1 MNEDVDVSQDPVGFS
16 PYEDIG
22 ACSMAI
28 GALAEFDSG
37 MLGNDE
43 RELIAETRSM
53 CLKII
58 HTAIKEIYNSNCYG
72 EEEADNC

>member
-1 MNEDVDVSQDPVGFS
+1 MNEEIEVSSDPVGFS

-28 GALAEFDSG
+28 GALAEFDG
-37 MLGNDE
+37 GLLGTDE
-43 RELIAETRSM
+43 RELITETRSM

-58 HTAIKEIYNSNCYG
+58 HTAIKEIYQSNCYG
-72 EEEADNC
+72 AEETPS

>member
-1 MNEDVDVSQDPVGFS
+1 MNEEIEVASDPVGFS

-28 GALAEFDSG
+28 GALSEFDIGLMS
-37 MLGNDE
+37 NDE
-43 RELIAETRSM
+43 RELIADTRSM

-58 HTAIKEIYNSNCYG
+58 HTAIKEIYQSNCYG
-72 EEEADNC
+72 QEEAHHS

>member
-1 MNEDVDVSQDPVGFS
+1 MLEEKEVNSDPIGFS

-28 GALAEFDSG
+28 GALSEFDTG
-37 MLGNDE
+37 MMSNEE
-43 RELIAETRSM
+43 RELVIDTRSM

-58 HTAIKEIYNSNCYG
+58 HTAITEIYQSNCYG
-72 EEEADNC
+72 TEETDNS

>member
-1 MNEDVDVSQDPVGFS
+1 MNEEVDVSQDPVGFS

-37 MLGNDE
+37 MLGNEE

-72 EEEADNC
+72 EEENPS

>member
-1 MNEDVDVSQDPVGFS
+1 MNEDKEIDVVPDPIGFS

-43 RELIAETRSM
+43 RELIADTRSM

-58 HTAIKEIYNSNCYG
+58 HTAIKEIYESNCYG
-72 EEEADNC
+72 EETT

>member
-1 MNEDVDVSQDPVGFS
+1 MNEEIEVNSDPIGFS

-37 MLGNDE
+37 MLGSDE

-58 HTAIKEIYNSNCYG
+58 HTAIKEIYESNCY
-72 EEEADNC
+72 E

>member
-1 MNEDVDVSQDPVGFS
+1 MIEDVEVNAEPIGFS

-28 GALAEFDSG
+28 GALAEFDGG
-37 MLGNDE
+37 MMTSDE
-43 RELIAETRSM
+43 RELIADTRSM

-58 HTAIKEIYNSNCYG
+58 HTAIKEIYQSNCYG
-72 EEEADNC
+72 AEETPS